1 MTGSYLTP
9 LGQHGQAA
17 AAVAADMEMG
27 SLYSGAGGEAH
38 LPDDFNAFD
47 MNSVV
52 GRWDREVWR
61 RWCTTNPTIPRG
73 MRTTTSNTMEDEEEE
88 RGGYMSILQCEQ

>member
-9 LGQHGQAA
+9 LGQQGQAA

-52 GRWDREVWR
+52 GSVGQRSVEEMVHYESN
-61 RWCTTNPTIPRG
+61 NPSG
-73 MRTTTSNTMEDEEEE
+73 YEDDD
-88 RGGYMSILQCEQ
+88 